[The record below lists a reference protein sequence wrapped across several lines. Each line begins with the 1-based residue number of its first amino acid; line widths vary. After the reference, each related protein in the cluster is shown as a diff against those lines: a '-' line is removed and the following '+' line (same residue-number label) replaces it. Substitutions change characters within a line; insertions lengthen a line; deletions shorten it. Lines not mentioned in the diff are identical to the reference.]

1 MSLEKLIR
9 PKSMAIIGVT
19 DREGSFGMHTARNA
33 LESENT
39 DRIYFVHPKRD
50 ELFGKKCYP
59 SLKDL
64 PETVDCVILCTPART
79 VNGLLKE
86 AGGLGVRAAMVF
98 ASGFSEELTPEGIGL
113 EKEMVDIGREY
124 DMKILGPN
132 CMGIFNNVDK
142 INMWG
147 LGFPEEIGTNGG
159 GIGIVAQSGS
169 IAATLVHTGYIN
181 SAYAIS
187 SGNGNV
193 TPLEEFFDFLVDDD
207 HVKVVSLYLEGVK
220 DAKLFTQALS
230 KAAKQKKPVVVL
242 KAGRSEKGAT
252 SAASHTGNLAGS
264 REAYQSV
271 FQKFG
276 VIVVEDLEQLIC
288 MTQLLSILDGR
299 YPEKPTFG
307 TVTLSGG
314 ENVIYAD
321 LADEYGVELPDIL
334 DSTKEEMRNYLPSFA
349 TPKNPLD
356 ATTALFRSEDKVIG
370 LMKAFEKDP
379 NIGGVLLG
387 GTLGVKFS
395 IIWKIFCE
403 SIVKAKEHGCTK
415 PAFLSPPREGAV
427 HSDYRKIVEN
437 GGIPLLS
444 SVGTGMKC
452 LNRLA
457 GFVTYSPTKK
467 TLDVAVPE
475 AKKNGRDSYALSE
488 FDSKQEIERYGV
500 PVPVQ
505 KVVDIRADLP
515 EALQD
520 MSFPLVLKINSPDIL
535 HKSDVGAVKL
545 SINNEAEA
553 TAAFDEIMTNI
564 KSNAP
569 DAKLEGMLVQE
580 MAPQGVETIIGVTSD
595 IQFGPMLMVGLGG
608 VFVEIFNDVVLY
620 PVPLNKEEA
629 IDMIRQLKGFK
640 LLNGYRGQPPCDLE
654 ALAEVMVK
662 VSDYASEHKDDI
674 KELDLNPV
682 FVYPEGKG
690 VCAADAM
697 IVKYKT

>member
-9 PKSMAIIGVT
+9 PKSMAIVGVT

-33 LESENT
+33 LASENT

-59 SLKDL
+59 TLQDL
-64 PETVDCVILCTPART
+64 PETVDCVILCTPAKT

-86 AGGLGVRAAMVF
+86 AGELGVKAAMVF
-98 ASGFSEELTPEGIGL
+98 ASGFSEELTTEGIRL
-113 EKEMVDIGREY
+113 ENEMVDIGKEY

-132 CMGIFNNVDK
+132 CMGIYNNVDK
-142 INMWG
+142 MNMWG
-147 LGFPEEIGTNGG
+147 LGFPEEVGTNGG

-181 SAYAIS
+181 AAYAIS

-207 HVKVVSLYLEGVK
+207 QVKVVSLYLEGVK
-220 DAKLFTQALS
+220 DAKLFSQALG
-230 KAAKQKKPVVVL
+230 KAAQQKKPVVVL

-264 REAYQSV
+264 REAYESV
-271 FQKFG
+271 FEKFG

-307 TVTLSGG
+307 AVTLSGG

-321 LADEYGVELPDIL
+321 LAEEYGVDLPDIL
-334 DSTKEEMRNYLPSFA
+334 DSTKEEMRNYLPGFA

-356 ATTALFRSEDKVIG
+356 ATTALFRNEEKVIG
-370 LMKAFEKDP
+370 LMNAFEKDP
-379 NIGGVLLG
+379 NIGAVLLG
-387 GTLGVKFS
+387 GTLGLKFS
-395 IIWKIFCE
+395 PIWKIFCE
-403 SIVKAKEHGCTK
+403 SIVKAKENGCLK
-415 PAFLSPPREGAV
+415 PAFLSPPREGAI
-427 HSDYRKIVEN
+427 HSEYRKIVEN
-437 GGIPLLS
+437 AGIPLLS

-452 LNRLA
+452 LNRLS
-457 GFVTYSPTKK
+457 GFVTYSPTKR
-467 TLDVAVPE
+467 TLNVAVPE
-475 AKKNGRDSYALSE
+475 TKDNGRDSYALSE
-488 FDSKQEIERYGV
+488 FDSKVEIARRGV
-500 PVPVQ
+500 PIPVQ
-505 KVVDIRADLP
+505 KIAADQAGLQ
-515 EALQD
+515 EAIKG
-520 MSFPLVLKINSPDIL
+520 MSFPIVLKINSPDIL

-545 SINNEAEA
+545 SIKDEAET
-553 TAAFDEIMTNI
+553 TAAFDEIMTNV
-564 KSNAP
+564 KTHAP
-569 DAKLEGMLVQE
+569 DAKLEGMLIQE
-580 MAPQGVETIIGVTSD
+580 MAPEGIETIIGVTND
-595 IQFGPMLMVGLGG
+595 IQFGPMLLVGLGG
-608 VFVEIFNDVVLY
+608 VFVEVFNDVALY
-620 PVPLNKEEA
+620 PVPLNKDEA
-629 IDMIRQLKGFK
+629 INMIRQLKGFK
-640 LLNGYRGQPPCDLE
+640 LLSGYRGGSPCDVE
-654 ALAEVMVK
+654 ALAEVMVN
-662 VSDYASEHKDDI
+662 VSDYASEHKDDL